1 MRPCHILHSSGLL
14 ENTKYSRVYFFFLSF
29 FLSSAVFFSFFL
41 SFSLSFHS
49 SLFPHHLRRLLSLIY
64 IYVLHIEKFF
74 CVQSEA
80 VRGSSLQLL
89 INYRELKQLELQRY
103 TINEHTLHDATHRLC
118 NH

>member
-1 MRPCHILHSSGLL
+1 MRNEALLLYVLHGSGLSQYATL
-14 ENTKYSRVYFFFLSF
+14 NVVCL
-29 FLSSAVFFSFFL
+29 LSSLVL
-41 SFSLSFHS
+41 Y
-49 SLFPHHLRRLLSLIY
+49 LFPHHLCRFFSLIY

-103 TINEHTLHDATHRLC
+103 TIN
-118 NH
+118 